1 MQKERTLVIVKPDG
15 VQRSLIGEV
24 VTRFERVGLKL
35 SALKLIV
42 PTKEQVEAHYAS
54 DPEWTLITGQKAID
68 GLLANGG
75 TPRELDPQK
84 FGEDLLERLVKYFTS
99 GPVVVMVW
107 QGAHAVEV
115 VRKLVGGTEPRVSD
129 VGTLRGDYM
138 LDSYVLADRDGRA
151 VRNLVHASSSTKEA
165 LVEIENWFDTKEV
178 QEYALVQDKI
188 LYDVNLDGII
198 E

>member
-1 MQKERTLVIVKPDG
+1 MQKERTLVIIKPDG

-99 GPVVVMVW
+99 GPVVAMVW